1 MAHGNKSH
9 RAFASGDQATFRIP
23 LPTYQLL
30 APARWTDW
38 QNEAPTGGKL
48 RAEHRGRLERSAG
61 TENAVEMTSL
71 RPRLEPIALHEVDI
85 CNSNA
90 LKGFPGNGGQFA
102 LEFQGAHLS
111 GEMAQHCAL
120 VTAARPDFENP
131 FVASQLE
138 QFAHARHDEGLG
150 DGLVPP
156 DRKWIV
162 LIGTSLEAFRD
173 KLMPGNV
180 SHRSEDALIPDATSR
195 QLVANHALTGLQKT
209 LTLSSSKHQ
218 GAIVTRDAET
228 RQRKPQR
235 LEKADVTRY
244 SARNPVSGLVA
255 SARSLW
261 RGIPA

>member
-162 LIGTSLEAFRD
+162 LIGTSSEAFRD

>member
-1 MAHGNKSH
+1 MAHGNKSY

-235 LEKADVTRY
+235 LEKADVTSY

>member
-9 RAFASGDQATFRIP
+9 RAFASGDQAAFRIP

-30 APARWTDW
+30 APARRTDW
-38 QNEAPTGGKL
+38 QNEAPTRGKL

-90 LKGFPGNGGQFA
+90 LKGFPGDGGQLA
-102 LEFQGAHLS
+102 LEFQGAHLP

-131 FVASQLE
+131 FGASQLE

-156 DRKWIV
+156 NRKWIV
-162 LIGTSLEAFRD
+162 LIGTSSEAFRD

-180 SHRSEDALIPDATSR
+180 SHRGEDALIPDATSH
-195 QLVANHALTGLQKT
+195 QLVANHALTGLQKA
-209 LTLSSSKHQ
+209 LTLSSSKNQ
-218 GAIVTRDAET
+218 GAIVTRDGET
-228 RQRKPQR
+228 GQRKPQR
-235 LEKADVTRY
+235 LEKGDDTRY
-244 SARNPVSGLVA
+244 SPRNPVSGLVA